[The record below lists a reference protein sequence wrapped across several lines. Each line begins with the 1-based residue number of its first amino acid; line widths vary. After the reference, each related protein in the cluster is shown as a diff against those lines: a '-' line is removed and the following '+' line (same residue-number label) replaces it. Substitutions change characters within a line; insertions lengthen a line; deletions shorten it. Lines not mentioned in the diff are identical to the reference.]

1 MKKSMV
7 AILALALLTLT
18 FITRVQAQMTS
29 NGISPRLS
37 LTVSARW

>member
-1 MKKSMV
+1 MKKLMA

-18 FITRVQAQMTS
+18 FITHAQAQMTS

-37 LTVSARW
+37 IDVSARW